1 MIRTT
6 CHAEFVRRD
15 EDLYIRLTG
24 EIDHH
29 AAARM
34 REEMDMQ
41 IYRVRPKKTILD
53 LSGIDFMDSSGLG
66 LLMGRITL
74 MQKLGGELVLYRP
87 TEKVLRIVRLAGL
100 SRMMKIETEEA

>member
-1 MIRTT
+1 
-6 CHAEFVRRD
+6 
-15 EDLYIRLTG
+15 
-24 EIDHH
+24 
-29 AAARM
+29 M